1 LNKVWLIRGGL
12 IFLILSFFVG
22 FFWPVLFTPS
32 AQGEQEPTPTPS
44 AFPAFTSS
52 ANATVTV
59 NKLDNRML
67 LFCQGASA
75 ELSQG
80 LKAEFQA
87 MYGVERVLMANGVF
101 DVVLSANSSSAAN
114 VAAAFAGACP
124 SGTAY
129 RRALELEF
137 NSTVTFIPPAG
148 FDPIVARVPL
158 ALCMQPNWNCLV
170 FASTPENA
178 SASVVATLTR
188 KQDGNEEGVVQ
199 EVPGFNALLP
209 EFSNAT
215 NATGSSNRSS

>member
-1 LNKVWLIRGGL
+1 MNKVWLIRSGL
-12 IFLILSFFVG
+12 VFLILSFFIG

-32 AQGEQEPTPTPS
+32 EQGEEEPTPTPS

-80 LKAEFQA
+80 LKTEIQA
-87 MYGVERVLMANGVF
+87 MDGVARVLAANGVF
-101 DVVLSANSSSAAN
+101 DVVLSENSSSAAS

-124 SGTAY
+124 SGTAF
-129 RRALELEF
+129 RRALEVEF
-137 NSTVTFIPPAG
+137 NSTVTFTPPAG
-148 FDPIVARVPL
+148 FDPIIARVPL
-158 ALCMQPNWNCLV
+158 ALCRQPNWNCLV
-170 FASTPENA
+170 FASTPENT

-188 KQDGNEEGVVQ
+188 KADGNEEGVVQ
-199 EVPGFNALLP
+199 EVPGFNALPP
-209 EFSNAT
+209 ELSNST
-215 NATGSSNRSS
+215 NSTGSSNRSS